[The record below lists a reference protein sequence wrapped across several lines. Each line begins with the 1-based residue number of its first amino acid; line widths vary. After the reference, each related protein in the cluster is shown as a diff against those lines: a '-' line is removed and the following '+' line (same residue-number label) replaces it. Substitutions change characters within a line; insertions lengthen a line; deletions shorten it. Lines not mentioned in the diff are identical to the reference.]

1 MKNKYSVY
9 FGFFALMISNEMLA
23 QNLTNQPILSN
34 GSKIETTSKHSEEN
48 NSKPVLSTGALN
60 SKESQVK
67 MNSTQENINGVT
79 KTPEIGNMKKK
90 EDTL

>member
-1 MKNKYSVY
+1 MKNKYSV
-9 FGFFALMISNEMLA
+9 FLGFFALMISNEIFA
-23 QNLTNQPILSN
+23 QNLNNQPILSN

-67 MNSTQENINGVT
+67 MNSTQENKNSET
-79 KTPEIGNMKKK
+79 QTPEIGNMKKK
-90 EDTL
+90 EDIL